1 MKQRIFRKQ
10 NDIDDEWDDSLV
22 EKPPKK
28 EYIMCFPPKEPLAGN
43 FFSQIKT
50 VWQWTPAVQNIYT
63 YDAVGNRGKE
73 ERIEDIT
80 CLFMESI
87 PKAAKGDGIVQWRI
101 GRKIK
106 KFAAEMETSGF
117 LKEEGTAMQESED
130 GLGQEYP
137 VKIVCNTYE
146 MASDQDYPYSL
157 RLYFA
162 WDFFERLTF
171 DKRTRVGIIEGNAL
185 SRRDLIALIR
195 QYYDRMNYLT
205 VFSKEPAMY
214 QELAEDAWEQFGLA
228 VTVTKSMGEVKLCD
242 YILDCTVLPF
252 EDRAACRKGC
262 RFFSIYAGQKKIRS
276 IRRMGGNVRFDSC
289 AASLDRAFHNKV

>member
-1 MKQRIFRKQ
+1 MKQKLFRKQ
-10 NDIDDEWDDSLV
+10 TDTDEEWADSLV

-28 EYIMCFPPKEPLAGN
+28 EYILCFPPREQPAGN

-50 VWQWTPAVQNIYT
+50 AWQWTPAVQNTYT
-63 YDAVGNRGKE
+63 YDAVGNRGKG
-73 ERIEDIT
+73 ERTEDIT
-80 CLFMESI
+80 CLFMKSV
-87 PKAAKGDGIVQWRI
+87 PRLLKGDAIVQWLT

-106 KFAAEMETSGF
+106 KFAMEIQSGKNPEEEAAER
-117 LKEEGTAMQESED
+117 
-130 GLGQEYP
+130 EYP
-137 VKIVCNTYE
+137 LKIVCNLYE
-146 MASDQDYPYSL
+146 MSSDQDYPYSL

-162 WDFFERLTF
+162 WDFFEHLTF

-185 SRRDLIALIR
+185 ARRDLIALIR

-214 QELAEDAWEQFGLA
+214 QEVAEDAWEQFGLA

-242 YILDCTVLPF
+242 YILDCTILPF
-252 EDRAACRKGC
+252 EDRTACRNGC

-276 IRRMGGNVRFDSC
+276 IRKMGENVRFDSC